1 MKGGQKSYM
10 VLLLK
15 NAEQAIIQTV
25 HMMISFQKI
34 AEQRILEAQQRGE
47 FNNLPGA
54 GEPLQFEEDSHIPED
69 LKMAYKVL
77 KNAHCLPPE
86 IELKKEIHQMEDL
99 LTTMPDTEERYRKMK
114 KLNFLIMKLNETRK
128 GSPLFEEPQYYEKKL
143 VDKLRVGKR

>member
-1 MKGGQKSYM
+1 
-10 VLLLK
+10 
-15 NAEQAIIQTV
+15 
-25 HMMISFQKI
+25 MISFQKI

-54 GEPLQFEEDSHIPED
+54 GEPLLLEDDSYIPED

-99 LTTMPDTEERYRKMK
+99 LATMPNTEERYRKMK
-114 KLNFLIMKLNETRK
+114 KLNFLIMKLNEIRK
-128 GSPLFEEPQYYEKKL
+128 VSPLFEAPQYYEKKL
-143 VDKLRVGKR
+143 VNRLQVEKR